1 MAFIVLA
8 VLAAAIV
15 GVQRAEARPGRFLAA
30 AIGAGVRVQGTL
42 PISAD
47 SFGPAVAAVTG
58 HAQLFAKP
66 LVTAGS
72 SRDDETVTRDADRG
86 DVVGSE
92 PTRRGLPG
100 RRWHEVG
107 PRGGLERAGDSIS
120 GKPESA
126 AEAVRRSRSLEALRE
141 SADGSHA
148 GAGED
153 REVVDRATAAARRAA
168 AVTRNNRVLG
178 RLLRRAARQL
188 R

>member
-86 DVVGSE
+86 VVVGSE

-100 RRWHEVG
+100 RRWHEER
-107 PRGGLERAGDSIS
+107 PRGGLERAGEAIS

-126 AEAVRRSRSLEALRE
+126 AEAARRSLGALRE